1 MSNMNLAGNWTF
13 PAPESLGKVVVLY
26 GGPSAE
32 REVSLKS
39 GSMVLAALK
48 RKGVDAH
55 GFDPAQQDLRDL
67 LGGGFDRAFIALHG
81 RFGEDG
87 TVQGALEW
95 MRIPYTGSGVLA
107 SAVAMDKV
115 FTKVVWLKAGLPT
128 PDYIALKPGF
138 DVESVVAQL
147 GLPLIVKP
155 AQEGSTLGLT
165 KVEHAQDLLPAFEKA
180 HVYDPHVLA
189 EAFVQGGELTVPVV
203 GEGASARALPPIR
216 IVAPGGNYDY
226 HNKYLGNETQY
237 FCPSGLPAELDARIR
252 ALAVQA
258 YIELGCSGWGRADVM
273 LDADNTPWLLE
284 MNTSP
289 GMTDHS
295 LVPMSARAE
304 GVAYEDLV
312 MWLLS
317 QASLKAHAGARK
329 EA

>member
-1 MSNMNLAGNWTF
+1 MHMTTATWSIPE
-13 PAPESLGKVVVLY
+13 PASLGKVVVLF

-39 GSMVLAALK
+39 GSMVLAALQ
-48 RKGVDAH
+48 RRGVDAH
-55 GFDPAQQDLRDL
+55 GFDPAIQPVADL
-67 LGGGFDRAFIALHG
+67 LAGGYDRAFIALHG

-95 MRIPYTGSGVLA
+95 MGIPYTGSGVLA

-115 FTKVVWLKAGLPT
+115 FTKIVWLRAGLTT
-128 PDYIALKPGF
+128 PDYVALKPDF
-138 DVESVVAQL
+138 DVDAVVKRL

-165 KVEHAQDLLPAFEKA
+165 KVTQAADVLPAFEKA
-180 HVYDPHVLA
+180 HAYDPHVLA
-189 EAFVQGGELTVPVV
+189 EAFVSGAELTVPVV
-203 GEGASARALPPIR
+203 GEGKSARALPPIR

-226 HNKYLGNETQY
+226 HNKYVGNETQY
-237 FCPSGLPAELDARIR
+237 FCPSGLPEAIETKIR
-252 ALAVQA
+252 ALAVAA
-258 YIELGCSGWGRADVM
+258 YVELGCSGWGRADIM
-273 LDADNTPWLLE
+273 LDAQDNPWLLE
-284 MNTSP
+284 INTSP

-304 GVAYEDLV
+304 GVAYDDLV
-312 MWLLS
+312 LWLLS
-317 QASLKAHAGARK
+317 QARLKAQSGTRK